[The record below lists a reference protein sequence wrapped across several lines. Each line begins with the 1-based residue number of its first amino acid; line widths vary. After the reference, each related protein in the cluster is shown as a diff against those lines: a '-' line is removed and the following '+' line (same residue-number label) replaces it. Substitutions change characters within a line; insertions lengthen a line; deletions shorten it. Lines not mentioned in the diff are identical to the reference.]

1 MGVFAT
7 PPQNPAPPTT
17 TVQQDMTTA
26 GQRKINLI
34 WEYTQALIAV
44 VVVACTMVTGTWM
57 MVAGSKAEVPT
68 IMAVAFGMVVG
79 SYFQRTNHMNVG
91 GVGRKPE
98 QTYEGR

>member
-7 PPQNPAPPTT
+7 PPQSSVPPTT
-17 TVQQDMTTA
+17 TAQQDITTA

-57 MVAGSKAEVPT
+57 MIAGSKTEVPT

>member
-1 MGVFAT
+1 MAVFSGDPQAPI
-7 PPQNPAPPTT
+7 PPNT

-57 MVAGSKAEVPT
+57 MIAGSKTEVPT